1 VKRGIG
7 CYFDNAFPIRSYDL
21 LTTAAYRLPNGQ
33 VQPSAGIWARR
44 EYLKRIWVIHR
55 QLAPP
60 DALPAMMIHMTNTH
74 ILPYMV
80 WNDENLDLEWKFGPE
95 PQQSKFAHDFL
106 RAETLGRQSGNVP
119 WALDRI
125 MDPKSAEENR
135 IAHRTR
141 FGVMMVHEIRW
152 WGMGEDVEAAMLKA
166 IKDFGYA
173 RDDCQVFNYWDDGFP
188 VKTSDAEAKMLLLK
202 RDKELLLLVC
212 TWNPKP
218 AEVRFDFNLNALGV
232 RPAAAIDA
240 ESPGE
245 KPAWNVQGGELR
257 LPLAGYGVRI
267 VRLK

>member
-1 VKRGIG
+1 
-7 CYFDNAFPIRSYDL
+7 
-21 LTTAAYRLPNGQ
+21 LTTSAYRLPNGQ
-33 VQPSAGIWARR
+33 IQPSAGMWARR
-44 EYLKRIWVIHR
+44 EYLKRIWTIHR

-95 PQQSKFAHDFL
+95 PQQSKFPHEFL

-119 WALDRI
+119 WALDRV
-125 MDPKSAEENR
+125 MDHKTQEEKR

-152 WGMGEDVEAAMLKA
+152 WGMGEDVETAMLKA

-173 RDDCQVFNYWDDGFP
+173 LDDCRVWNYWDEGFP
-188 VKTSDAEAKMLLLK
+188 VRAGDPEAKTLLLK
-202 RDKELLLLVC
+202 RGNELMLLVC

-218 AEVRFDFNLNALGV
+218 AEVRFTLDLNALGV
-232 RPAAAIDA
+232 HPGAAFNA
-240 ESPGE
+240 EPPGE
-245 KPAWNVQGGELR
+245 QLPWDSRQGELK
-257 LPLAGYGVRI
+257 LALEGYGVRI

>member
-1 VKRGIG
+1 
-7 CYFDNAFPIRSYDL
+7 
-21 LTTAAYRLPNGQ
+21 
-33 VQPSAGIWARR
+33 
-44 EYLKRIWVIHR
+44 
-55 QLAPP
+55 
-60 DALPAMMIHMTNTH
+60 MMIHMTNTH

-95 PQQSKFAHDFL
+95 PQQSKFPHDFL

-125 MDPKSAEENR
+125 MDHKTPEEKR

-173 RDDCQVFNYWDDGFP
+173 QDDCQSLNYWDEGYP
-188 VKTSDAEAKMLLLK
+188 VKASDPEAKTLLLK
-202 RDKELLLLVC
+202 RGKELMLLVC
-212 TWNPKP
+212 TWNPK
-218 AEVRFDFNLNALGV
+218 AAAVRFELDLKALNV
-232 RPAAAIDA
+232 RPATAVDA
-240 ESPGE
+240 ESPGVSVQ
-245 KPAWNVQGGELR
+245 WNAQAGVLN
-257 LPLAGYGVRI
+257 LSLDGYGVRM